1 VIKNPPS
8 PDFEELGLGS
18 AAAAYRNKNLVEI
31 ITKSKRKRYDISRDI
46 VIEARNRLPES
57 LKKYL
62 PIIHRKRID
71 KNKSGT
77 LEFIYEMPFYN
88 KVSQGP
94 DEPEKYTN
102 YRKYGYEY
110 PSESELYQIEAV
122 LDTVM
127 REAFAKAG
135 LPYVRKDAKFDGT
148 YEHQDSLTCNPP
160 FNLGW
165 YSEGNRKII
174 VFRDPLFAWMPVES
188 VLQLFGSKFPENKA
202 NRVAASDSLLARYLK
217 GCLL

>member
-1 VIKNPPS
+1 
-8 PDFEELGLGS
+8 
-18 AAAAYRNKNLVEI
+18 
-31 ITKSKRKRYDISRDI
+31 
-46 VIEARNRLPES
+46 
-57 LKKYL
+57 
-62 PIIHRKRID
+62 
-71 KNKSGT
+71 
-77 LEFIYEMPFYN
+77 
-88 KVSQGP
+88 
-94 DEPEKYTN
+94 
-102 YRKYGYEY
+102 
-110 PSESELYQIEAV
+110 
-122 LDTVM
+122 M

-217 GCLL
+217 GGLL